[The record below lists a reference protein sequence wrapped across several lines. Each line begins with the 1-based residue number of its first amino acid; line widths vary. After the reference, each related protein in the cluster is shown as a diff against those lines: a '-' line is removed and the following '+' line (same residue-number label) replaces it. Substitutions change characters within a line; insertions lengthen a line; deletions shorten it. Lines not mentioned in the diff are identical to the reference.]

1 MYPTLA
7 FFLSNDTALILGKVA
22 FLSTEKVSLVPVA

>member
-7 FFLSNDTALILGKVA
+7 FFLSNDAALILGKVA
-22 FLSTEKVSLVPVA
+22 FLSAEKVSLVPAI